1 MLLDLRSLFETVGGG
16 GGGLG
21 GGLLLD
27 LRSLVE
33 GAGGQT
39 FTLAIT
45 AVTGR
50 VKPMILND

>member
-1 MLLDLRSLFETVGGG
+1 MLLDLRSLFDTVSG